1 MDGLIRR
8 AAVATG
14 AVVVAAGAGLGV
26 IAAAPAA
33 SAATAHPLAGHLA
46 AVSAPST
53 SMAGY
58 VLASPPASAS
68 ASDKFKVPTVTCPPT
83 GTYGI
88 GVGVFLFTSLGLTG
102 AEVTAECSSGTAVYT
117 AQWLEHGVSG
127 GAFTVAAGDTIE
139 AQAFQTATQTQA
151 VILDRT
157 KRFGTEWGSFV
168 GAANS
173 GVLVGINA
181 LVSSSNTQL
190 PVPPFGSE
198 RFNNGTIDGGTV
210 LASGAVAENMRT
222 STRVL
227 QIHTGVLNSTGTAW
241 TEVFKHS

>member
-33 SAATAHPLAGHLA
+33 SAATAHPLTGHLA

-68 ASDKFKVPTVTCPPT
+68 ASDKFKVPTVTCPST

-88 GVGVFLFTSLGLTG
+88 GLGAFLFTSLGLTG
-102 AEVTAECSSGTAVYT
+102 GEVTAECSSGTAVYT

-127 GAFTVAAGDTIE
+127 GAFTVAAGDVIK
-139 AQAFQTATQTQA
+139 AQASQTATTTNA
-151 VILDRT
+151 SIVDFT
-157 KRFGTEWGSFV
+157 KHIGSVFSSNV

-173 GVLVGINA
+173 AVLVGINA
-181 LVSSSNTQL
+181 LVSATTQL
-190 PVPPFGSE
+190 PVPPFGRS
-198 RFNNGTIDGGTV
+198 RFAVGAIDGGTV
-210 LASGAVAENMRT
+210 LASGAVAYDMNAT
-222 STRVL
+222 THLL
-227 QIHTGVLNSTGTAW
+227 QIHTGALSSTGTAW
-241 TEVFKHS
+241 TEFFRHS